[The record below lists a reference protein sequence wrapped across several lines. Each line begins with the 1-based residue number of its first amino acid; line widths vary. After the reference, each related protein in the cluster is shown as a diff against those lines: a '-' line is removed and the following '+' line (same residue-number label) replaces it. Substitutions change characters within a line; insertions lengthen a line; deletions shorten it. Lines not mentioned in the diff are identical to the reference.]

1 MGMQRIDH
9 AVNLREM
16 LEARETRVSKQQRLL
31 RGYGLPL
38 LSFTMNLAGP
48 VKRGRLGDLLFW
60 TVLDSLRE
68 SLGEMLVHQEVL
80 DASTG
85 R

>member
-48 VKRGRLGDLLFW
+48 VKRGRLGDLLF
-60 TVLDSLRE
+60 
-68 SLGEMLVHQEVL
+68 
-80 DASTG
+80 
-85 R
+85 

>member
-31 RGYGLPL
+31 REYGLPL

-60 TVLDSLRE
+60 TPPR
-68 SLGEMLVHQEVL
+68 GWRHCWC
-80 DASTG
+80 AIC
-85 R
+85 RPKR